1 MKDPIASLKTKRI
14 LVALDSSACGQAAL
28 QAAVLLATSIRAE
41 LEGLFVEDEDLVRLA
56 GLPFAREIDV
66 TSASTRPLQVA
77 DMERELRAV
86 SEKTE
91 KAFARALQQLD
102 LAWKFR
108 TIRGAIVRAS
118 LDAAGDA
125 DMLVIGQHGRSS
137 RGIAADYLARTTARR
152 DGVVAVFDGSNSAFR
167 AIELGQTL
175 ARANST
181 ALTVLVLSSEG
192 EEDAAKCAVWLQQ
205 HSIHAE
211 IDRSLSATDDA
222 LIQYV
227 RKFTPGLLLINR
239 DSRYL
244 NESNVCEIINQFDCP
259 LILC

>member
-1 MKDPIASLKTKRI
+1 MTDPIASLKTKRI
-14 LVALDSSACGQAAL
+14 LVALDTSACGQAAL

-41 LEGLFVEDEDLVRLA
+41 LEGVFVEDEDLVRLA

-66 TSASTRPLQVA
+66 SSASARPLRVA

-108 TIRGAIVRAS
+108 TIRGAIFRAS

-125 DMLVIGQHGRSS
+125 DMLVIGQHGRSF
-137 RGIAADYLARTTARR
+137 RGMAAEYLAQKTARR
-152 DGVVAVFDGSNSAFR
+152 DRVVAVFDGSNSAYH
-167 AIELGQTL
+167 AIELGDTL
-175 ARANST
+175 ARANSSI
-181 ALTVLVLSSEG
+181 LHVLVISSDG
-192 EEDAAKCAVWLQQ
+192 EEDARKCASWLQQ
-205 HSIHAE
+205 HAIHAQL
-211 IDRSLSATDDA
+211 DRSLSATGDA

-227 RKFTPGLLLINR
+227 KQFTPGVLLINR
-239 DSRYL
+239 DSACL
-244 NESNVCEIINQFDCP
+244 NESDVCEIINQFDCP